1 MLLAPLPFVV
11 FADFWVS
18 KSIIARHSQTDIH
31 YWFIYKVAD
40 QFNSLAPALKDF
52 HYFICFYTNKHST
65 LGNGW
70 DLAVDADVC
79 TESWRWL
86 PYVLISIPAYWRW
99 SQCLRRQRS
108 YREETNQ
115 NKNCIY
121 SGFEIPG
128 QHGLTL
134 SMLANIHLESSQISL
149 GNSSL

>member
-108 YREETNQ
+108 YRKETNQ
-115 NKNCIY
+115 NQNYLFRFRDTRAAWPHLVNAGKY
-121 SGFEIPG
+121 SSGIITNLFR
-128 QHGLTL
+128 
-134 SMLANIHLESSQISL
+134 
-149 GNSSL
+149 